1 MSGVKS
7 LIRLHASLEQEVA
20 NLLYISYGAKG
31 EVTLWERLFEYLV
44 IKLICF
50 SCSCYVLSIAT
61 FDVNCERVMILK
73 EADVSFSN
81 DFLNAKK

>member
-1 MSGVKS
+1 MIH
-7 LIRLHASLEQEVA
+7 LQASLEQKVA
-20 NLLYISYGAKG
+20 NLPYISYGANG

-50 SCSCYVLSIAT
+50 SCVCYVLSIAT
-61 FDVNCERVMILK
+61 FDVNCEFVMTLK

-81 DFLNAKK
+81 NFLNAKK